1 MKEKRAL
8 CINGWLILL
17 LVIFYFL
24 FLGYY
29 FIVNSNAPDST
40 INPLPLSLIAFL
52 LFSLL
57 KGIYTNEPNES
68 TVFMLFGAYVGTDKS
83 TGLRWTN
90 PFYSKVKMSLRITE
104 YESEVIKVNDLNGN
118 PIEISST
125 ITWKIEDTYLA
136 YFEVN
141 DYTSFLM
148 TQLEAALRELSM
160 SYAYDSDEP
169 NEITLAA
176 NSNEISIELRSTIQ
190 TKLEQSGI
198 EIIDARINQLSYP
211 KEIAHAMLQKQQAA
225 AILSARK
232 LIVEGAVGMV
242 QTAISELEKQEVA
255 SFDNQAR
262 QKLASNL
269 LIVLCSEQGTQPT
282 INTDS

>member
-1 MKEKRAL
+1 MKEKQAL
-8 CINGWLILL
+8 CINGWLILFAI
-17 LVIFYFL
+17 IFYFI
-24 FLGYY
+24 FFGYY
-29 FIVNSNAPDST
+29 IITNSNST
-40 INPLPLSLIAFL
+40 DTAAHLLFYSLIAFL
-52 LFSLL
+52 CLSLL

-68 TVFMLFGAYVGTDKS
+68 SILTLFGAYVGTDKR

-90 PFYSKVKMSLRITE
+90 PFYSKVKISLRISE

-125 ITWKIEDTYLA
+125 VIWKVEDTYQA

-141 DYTSFLM
+141 DFTSFLM
-148 TQLEAALRELSM
+148 TQLEAALRELTM
-160 SYAYDSDEP
+160 NYAYDSEEA
-169 NEITLAA
+169 NEITLT
-176 NSNEISIELRSTIQ
+176 SNINDISIELKSNIQ
-190 TKLEQSGI
+190 SKLEQSGI

-242 QTAISELEKQEVA
+242 QTAINELERQEVV

-262 QKLASNL
+262 QKLVSNL
-269 LIVLCSEQGTQPT
+269 LVVLCSEQGTQPT

>member
-125 ITWKIEDTYLA
+125 VTWRIEDTYLA

-141 DYTSFLM
+141 DYASFLM

-160 SYAYDSDEP
+160 SYAYESDEP

-176 NSNEISIELRSTIQ
+176 NSKEISIELRSTIQ
-190 TKLEQSGI
+190 SKLEESGI